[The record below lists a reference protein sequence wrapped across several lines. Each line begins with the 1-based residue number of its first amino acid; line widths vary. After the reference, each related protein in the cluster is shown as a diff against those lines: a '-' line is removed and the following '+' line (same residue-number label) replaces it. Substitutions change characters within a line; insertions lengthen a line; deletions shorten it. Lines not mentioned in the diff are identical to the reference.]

1 MKMVMAVIPRAQAES
16 VLHELVQSGHTA
28 TFIDS
33 RGGVLRQAQKTLFVA
48 VSEQELD
55 NVLTVVRESCRSKV
69 RVEETDEQRFPFAK
83 EEEQEA
89 EVGGAAVWV
98 WDIDR
103 FEVY

>member
-1 MKMVMAVIPRAQAES
+1 MKMVMAVIPRAQAEG
-16 VLHELVQSGHTA
+16 VLHELVQSGRTA

-55 NVLTVVRESCRSKV
+55 SVLGVISESCRAKV
-69 RVEETDEQRFPFAK
+69 RVEETDERRLAFAK

-89 EVGGAAVWV
+89 EVGGAAIWV

-103 FEVY
+103 FEVF

>member
-1 MKMVMAVIPRAQAES
+1 MKMVMAVIPRAQAEG
-16 VLHELVQSGHTA
+16 VLHEIVQSGHTA

-48 VSEQELD
+48 VGEEQLD
-55 NVLTVVRESCRSKV
+55 HVLDVIRESCRTKV
-69 RVEETDEQRFPFAK
+69 RVEETDERRLPFVK

-89 EVGGAAVWV
+89 EVGGAAIWV

>member
-1 MKMVMAVIPRAQAES
+1 MKMVMAVVPRAQAEG

-33 RGGVLRQAQKTLFVA
+33 RGGVLRQAQKTLFIA
-48 VSEQELD
+48 VSAEELEQVLD
-55 NVLTVVRESCRSKV
+55 VISDSCRTKV
-69 RVEETDEQRFPFAK
+69 RVEETDESRLPFAR
-83 EEEQEA
+83 EEEQQA

-103 FEVY
+103 FEVF

>member
-1 MKMVMAVIPRAQAES
+1 MKMLMAVVPRDQAEA
-16 VLHELVQSGHTA
+16 VLHQLVQAGHTA
-28 TFIDS
+28 TFTES

-48 VSEQELD
+48 VSDDGLEK
-55 NVLTVVRESCRSKV
+55 VLSIIRKSCREKV
-69 RVEETDEQRFPFAK
+69 HVEETDEQRGAFGRG
-83 EEEQEA
+83 EEQEA